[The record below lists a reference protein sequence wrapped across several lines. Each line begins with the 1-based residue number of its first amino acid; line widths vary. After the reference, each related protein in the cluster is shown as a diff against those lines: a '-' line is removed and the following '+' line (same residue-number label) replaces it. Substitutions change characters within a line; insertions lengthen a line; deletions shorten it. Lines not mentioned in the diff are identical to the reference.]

1 MITFAVENVWTQS
14 MKVTEKNN
22 FCVIL
27 AGGRGQRLWP
37 ASRNN
42 YPKQFIDFFGTGKTM
57 LQTDCLR
64 RISCWNRFTGI
75 RLPVWRGPRC
85 VS

>member
-1 MITFAVENVWTQS
+1 ME
-14 MKVTEKNN
+14 VTEKNN

-57 LQTDCLR
+57 LQTTYERFAKILPKENIYIC
-64 RISCWNRFTGI
+64 SCKRY
-75 RLPVWRGPRC
+75 LDAYPEAQP
-85 VS
+85 